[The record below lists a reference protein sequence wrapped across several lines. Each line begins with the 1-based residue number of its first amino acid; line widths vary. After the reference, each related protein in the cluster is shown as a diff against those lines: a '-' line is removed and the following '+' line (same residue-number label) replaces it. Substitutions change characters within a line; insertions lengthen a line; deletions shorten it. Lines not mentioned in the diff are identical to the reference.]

1 MLGTPGYQ
9 QRLDALTANS
19 DQLKKDFINIV
30 TDDNPSNDH
39 RLQWAIDYQL
49 WYSEAV
55 MVVRQILPHRVKE
68 FEESYQKDPKR
79 KSVDAMTYSIS
90 DWLLGVNA
98 HRVNMKVSVGNRL
111 LIQFSILRAA
121 VELFDSSL
129 SNIRAT
135 VQADLFDAE
144 SDAAKELLR
153 NGFLRPAGMLSGVVL
168 EKHLAEVAQTHRIK
182 SRKQSPTINDFNEA
196 LKSAGILDIPTWR
209 RIGYLADLRN
219 LCAHNKEREP
229 TKDEVTDLIDEV
241 VKLTKTLF

>member
-30 TDDNPSNDH
+30 TDDDPNNDH

-79 KSVDAMTYSIS
+79 KSIDAMTYSIS

-98 HRVNMKVSVGNRL
+98 QRVNKKVSVGNRL

-196 LKSAGILDIPTWR
+196 LKAAEILDIPTWR
-209 RIGYLADLRN
+209 KIGYLADLRN

-229 TKDEVTDLIDEV
+229 TKDEVTDLIDGV

>member
-9 QRLDALTANS
+9 QRMDALTANS
-19 DQLKKDFINIV
+19 DQLIKDFINIV
-30 TDDNPSNDH
+30 TDDDPSNNH
-39 RLQWAIDYQL
+39 RPKWAMDYQL

-55 MVVRQILPHRVKE
+55 MVVLQILPHRVKE
-68 FEESYQKDPKR
+68 FEEFYQKDPKR
-79 KSVDAMTYSIS
+79 KSLSAATYSIS
-90 DWLLGVNA
+90 DWLLGTRA
-98 HRVNMKVSVGNRL
+98 PDIDKKTAVGNRL
-111 LIQFSILRAA
+111 LAQFSILRAA

-219 LCAHNKEREP
+219 LCAHNREREP
-229 TKDEVTDLIDEV
+229 TKDEVTDLVDEV

>member
-30 TDDNPSNDH
+30 TDDDQSNDH

-55 MVVRQILPHRVKE
+55 MVARQILPHRVKE

-98 HRVNMKVSVGNRL
+98 HRVNKKVSVGNRL

-196 LKSAGILDIPTWR
+196 LKAAEILDIPTWR
-209 RIGYLADLRN
+209 KIGYLADLRN

-229 TKDEVTDLIDEV
+229 TKDEVTDLIDGV